1 MTGTDLNISFQD
13 TQYLSELYAKL
24 ESSEKELTD
33 FYENQKK
40 GKFRNATVFALISAV
55 AVGVI
60 TLNTMPVDPRQFI
73 IITLAVVCA
82 VIQASSYAN
91 IIRIRADIKRN
102 EIECE
107 ILSTEIEIN
116 EIKMKRLVEEQYREE
131 EE

>member
-1 MTGTDLNISFQD
+1 MNTE
-13 TQYLSELYAKL
+13 TQHLSELYAKL

-40 GKFRNATVFALISAV
+40 GKFRNSTVFALISAV

-82 VIQASSYAN
+82 VMQASSYAN

-107 ILSTEIEIN
+107 ILSTEIEID
-116 EIKMKRLVEEQYREE
+116 EIKMKRLVEEQYRLIE
-131 EE
+131 